1 MSPRR
6 RDRPAVTRATAA
18 LVMAA
23 PILVVLAATPAGA
36 QTFSP
41 APGMSTGGQ
50 AAAPPDRVTGTT
62 SGVSHG
68 VIVPKA
74 GVDPG
79 MKVMAPSMPRQSTPV
94 IRPPGPANGGK
105 DVIVPR

>member
-1 MSPRR
+1 MSPSR
-6 RDRPAVTRATAA
+6 RDRPVAA
-18 LVMAA
+18 LIIAAAILAMMAA
-23 PILVVLAATPAGA
+23 IPAGA

-41 APGMSTGGQ
+41 APGMSTGAQ
-50 AAAPPDRVTGTT
+50 AATPPDRVTGTT
-62 SGVSHG
+62 GGVSHG

-94 IRPPGPANGGK
+94 IRPPASANGGK